1 MTPDE
6 AAAVLGVRR
15 DADGAE
21 IDRAYRHLAR
31 ELHPDRFAGRPAADI
46 RAANERFVDVTRA
59 RDVLLRSALDRVP
72 GPTNGTGGTA
82 AGAARP
88 AGRMAGRAAERRP
101 DRGSGS
107 STSAWWTLRRPPPPA
122 PRAGGCSPRGRCC
135 SLVGAVLAL
144 SGLPVW
150 SPIDLS
156 VRVGLLVGAAIAT
169 GLTGRRWVWRTTL
182 VLIGVNA
189 VATVLATTIGGL
201 LGPRVHDRRELRAR
215 RAGAARAVPR
225 PVTHRPPRAIL

>member
-6 AAAVLGVRR
+6 AAAVLGVPP
-15 DADGAE
+15 DADEAE
-21 IDRAYRHLAR
+21 IEHAYRRLAR

-72 GPTNGTGGTA
+72 GPRNGTGGSSADGGAGGGTKGGATTRPWIRIVDEHVVDAPTPA
-82 AGAARP
+82 ATGP
-88 AGRMAGRAAERRP
+88 
-101 DRGSGS
+101 S
-107 STSAWWTLRRPPPPA
+107 SWWLFATWTLLL
-122 PRAGGCSPRGRCC
+122 
-135 SLVGAVLAL
+135 LVGAVLAL

-201 LGPRVHDRRELRAR
+201 LGLGFMIVASFGLAVQAR
-215 RAGAARAVPR
+215 LVRFPDQ
-225 PVTHRPPRAIL
+225 

>member
-31 ELHPDRFAGRPAADI
+31 ELHPDRFAGRPAADV

-59 RDVLLRSALDRVP
+59 RDVLLRSAVDRVR
-72 GPTNGTGGTA
+72 GPAEGTGQGRDGGA
-82 AGAARP
+82 RAGATPRPRIRIVDERVVDVEAARP
-88 AGRMAGRAAERRP
+88 AGP
-101 DRGSGS
+101 S
-107 STSAWWTLRRPPPPA
+107 SWWLFGTWTLLL
-122 PRAGGCSPRGRCC
+122 
-135 SLVGAVLAL
+135 LVGAVLAL
-144 SGLPVW
+144 SGLWVW

-156 VRVGLLVGAAIAT
+156 VRVGLLVGSAIAT
-169 GLTGRRWVWRTTL
+169 GLTGLRWLWRTTL

-189 VATVLATTIGGL
+189 VATVLATTFGGL
-201 LGPRVHDRRELRAR
+201 LGLGFMIVASFGLAVQAR
-215 RAGAARAVPR
+215 LVRFPDQ
-225 PVTHRPPRAIL
+225 

>member
-31 ELHPDRFAGRPAADI
+31 ELHPDRFAGRPAADV

-59 RDVLLRSALDRVP
+59 REVLLRTAVDRIRGRDGGP
-72 GPTNGTGGTA
+72 GEGADGGA
-82 AGAARP
+82 AGGATTGRRIRIVDERVVDAEAVRP
-88 AGRMAGRAAERRP
+88 AGP
-101 DRGSGS
+101 S
-107 STSAWWTLRRPPPPA
+107 SWWLFGTWTLLL
-122 PRAGGCSPRGRCC
+122 
-135 SLVGAVLAL
+135 LVGAVLAL

-156 VRVGLLVGAAIAT
+156 VRVGLLVGSAIAT
-169 GLTGRRWVWRTTL
+169 GLTGRRWAWRTTL

-201 LGPRVHDRRELRAR
+201 LGLGFMIVASFGLAVQAR
-215 RAGAARAVPR
+215 LVRFPDQ
-225 PVTHRPPRAIL
+225 

>member
-21 IDRAYRHLAR
+21 IDRAYRQLAR

-72 GPTNGTGGTA
+72 GPANGTGGTGGGRGRDATGGADGGASGGATTRPWIRIVDERVVDAPTPTA
-82 AGAARP
+82 AGP
-88 AGRMAGRAAERRP
+88 
-101 DRGSGS
+101 S
-107 STSAWWTLRRPPPPA
+107 SWWLFATWTL
-122 PRAGGCSPRGRCC
+122 
-135 SLVGAVLAL
+135 LLVVGAVLAL

-169 GLTGRRWVWRTTL
+169 GLTGRRWVWRATL

-201 LGPRVHDRRELRAR
+201 LGLGFMIVASFGL
-215 RAGAARAVPR
+215 AVQVRLVRFPDQ
-225 PVTHRPPRAIL
+225 

>member
-31 ELHPDRFAGRPAADI
+31 ELHPDRFAGRPAADVL
-46 RAANERFVDVTRA
+46 AANERFVDVTRA
-59 RDVLLRSALDRVP
+59 RDVLLRSAVDRVR
-72 GPTNGTGGTA
+72 GPAEGSGRDRDGGATGGATTRPRIRIVDERVVDAEA
-82 AGAARP
+82 AGR
-88 AGRMAGRAAERRP
+88 
-101 DRGSGS
+101 SGPS
-107 STSAWWTLRRPPPPA
+107 SWWLFCTWTLLL
-122 PRAGGCSPRGRCC
+122 
-135 SLVGAVLAL
+135 LVGAVLAL

-156 VRVGLLVGAAIAT
+156 VRVGLLVGSAIAT
-169 GLTGRRWVWRTTL
+169 GLTGLRWVWRATL

-189 VATVLATTIGGL
+189 VATVLATTFGGL
-201 LGPRVHDRRELRAR
+201 LGLGFMIVASFGLAAQAR
-215 RAGAARAVPR
+215 LVRFPDQ
-225 PVTHRPPRAIL
+225 

>member
-72 GPTNGTGGTA
+72 GPANGTGGTGGGRGGDA
-82 AGAARP
+82 TAGADGGATGGAIDPTVDPDRRRARG
-88 AGRMAGRAAERRP
+88 GRPDARGRRP
-101 DRGSGS
+101 LELVAVRHVDAAARSWGRSSRCRDCRSGARSTCRCGSGCS
-107 STSAWWTLRRPPPPA
+107 WA
-122 PRAGGCSPRGRCC
+122 PR
-135 SLVGAVLAL
+135 
-144 SGLPVW
+144 
-150 SPIDLS
+150 
-156 VRVGLLVGAAIAT
+156 IAT

-201 LGPRVHDRRELRAR
+201 LGLGFMIVASFGL
-215 RAGAARAVPR
+215 AVQVRLVRFPDQ
-225 PVTHRPPRAIL
+225 